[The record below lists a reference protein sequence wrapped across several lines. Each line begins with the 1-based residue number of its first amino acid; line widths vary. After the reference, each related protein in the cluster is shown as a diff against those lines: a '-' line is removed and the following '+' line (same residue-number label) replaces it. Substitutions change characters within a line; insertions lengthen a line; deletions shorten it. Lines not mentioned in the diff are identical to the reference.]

1 MKHIVFTTLLVI
13 TFLSAFSQNKCASCD
28 SAKIKSMT
36 EYDYEAYKYYRK
48 NCMIRDTI
56 FYDKL
61 VQLTMDTK
69 SKSYTVN
76 EKNYCGIYVSTT
88 TYNRDSVM
96 ISGYAVDKQ
105 DTIYLAVSDQEQQM
119 KAIAT
124 EAMMQLKKIVVFPKG
139 ERKKG
144 NSGKV
149 YTTFVL
155 NEQGI
160 PENAYV
166 IKGQG
171 KGLNEE
177 AIRAIN
183 LLKLTPVM
191 HQGRIVKFRMN
202 FPINFML

>member
-1 MKHIVFTTLLVI
+1 MKHIVFTALLIIASLFV
-13 TFLSAFSQNKCASCD
+13 FSQNKCASCD
-28 SAKIKSMT
+28 SVKIKSMT
-36 EYDYEAYKYYRK
+36 EYDYEAYKYYRN
-48 NCMIRDTI
+48 NCMIRDTV
-56 FYDKL
+56 FYDKPL
-61 VQLTMDTK
+61 QLAVDTK

-76 EKNYCGIYVSTT
+76 EKNYCGNYVSTA

-96 ISGYAVDKQ
+96 ISGYAIDKQ

-124 EAMMQLKKIVVFPKG
+124 EISIQLKKNVVFPKE
-139 ERKKG
+139 ERKKR
-144 NSGKV
+144 NTGKV

-155 NEQGI
+155 NEQGT

-166 IKGQG
+166 IKGPS
-171 KGLNEE
+171 KGLNDE
-177 AIRAIN
+177 AVRAIN

-202 FPINFML
+202 LPINFML